1 VLPSIAFD
9 HSPALLINGPVESHD
24 CHLFLSHGY
33 LQCRCTSSSRQAH
46 DSAPSQPNTADKAAV
61 QSPAKGSVKEVSVAV
76 PEEPV
81 IAKKQA
87 KTKGTAKSGETD
99 QAVKLPW
106 DTTISRLKFARGC

>member
-1 VLPSIAFD
+1 VPAGGSIKYE
-9 HSPALLINGPVESHD
+9 PAG
-24 CHLFLSHGY
+24 G
-33 LQCRCTSSSRQAH
+33 QAH

-106 DTTISRLKFARGC
+106 DTTISRPGHMLLNRCQQ